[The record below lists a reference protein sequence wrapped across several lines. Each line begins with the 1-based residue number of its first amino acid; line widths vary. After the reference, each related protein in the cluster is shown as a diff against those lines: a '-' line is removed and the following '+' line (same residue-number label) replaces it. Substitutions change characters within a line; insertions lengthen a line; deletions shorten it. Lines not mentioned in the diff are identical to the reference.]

1 MDVITRI
8 ERDAGE
14 DFGLKLTLVCECES
28 YQTTVD
34 IMTELVAL
42 KWHPQC
48 DLIHREGHAQVKVTS
63 FESVF
68 RLIQWPT
75 FHPTEFFRII
85 IHTKNPGESDLL
97 VGIIERI
104 TGDQS

>member
-8 ERDAGE
+8 EQNAGE
-14 DFGLKLTLVCECES
+14 SFGLKRILVCECES
-28 YQTTVD
+28 YQATID

-48 DLIHREGHAQVKVTS
+48 DLIHREGHTQVKVTS

-68 RLIQWPT
+68 RLIQWPIV
-75 FHPTEFFRII
+75 HPTEFFRII
-85 IHTKNPGESDLL
+85 IPTKNPGESDLL
-97 VGIIERI
+97 IGIIERI